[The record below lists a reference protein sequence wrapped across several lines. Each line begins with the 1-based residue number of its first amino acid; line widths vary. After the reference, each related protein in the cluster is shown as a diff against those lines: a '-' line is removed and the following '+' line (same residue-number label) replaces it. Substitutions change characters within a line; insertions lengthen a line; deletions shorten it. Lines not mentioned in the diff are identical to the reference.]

1 MLCLYIELVGWNTK
15 LIVYRMTSLVAAVLG
30 RRFETSLRGL
40 VALSKIQLQQSLRSR
55 CHYLPWL
62 RPSRNVLPRTK
73 PFTPTF
79 SSAEVSEKL
88 MLFSEQSHDHD
99 SSSGSSGGGQ
109 QKSGPLKLMD
119 YKKLRWPNPINVLRN
134 YIFAALIRISFDQEF
149 SMSSF
154 LAGAEQVIC
163 HSNHNFLKLVM
174 LKNTDNE
181 DNVDTTTNIITATMT
196 CRWRHAPVTHVR
208 NRLIGRRL
216 LYSWSAAYF
225 LSLCTMKTCTMVL
238 SLRQRCVFRACVTAA
253 CRQWRVTV
261 IILVTPLTK
270 LMAIKMPYSIRTR
283 HLTE

>member
-55 CHYLPWL
+55 CHYLPLL

-181 DNVDTTTNIITATMT
+181 DNVDTRECKPGPFFPNPGFGFPGI
-196 CRWRHAPVTHVR
+196 PG
-208 NRLIGRRL
+208 LQKPG
-216 LYSWSAAYF
+216 
-225 LSLCTMKTCTMVL
+225 
-238 SLRQRCVFRACVTAA
+238 FRVCDHETWVWNPGFGFTLP
-253 CRQWRVTV
+253 WIEVV
-261 IILVTPLTK
+261 
-270 LMAIKMPYSIRTR
+270 
-283 HLTE
+283 